1 MRESELLKVKMS
13 QQHELDVQEVSRSYR
28 AHIDVFTVRV
38 DQLEKINADL
48 RVRYEEEIRLKQG
61 LKQNF
66 EIKVSQLKNLIK
78 KLKLDLDKVSDEYRL
93 SIEGIK
99 ESQMALSS
107 HLIIDIQN
115 KKIKENFYEE

>member
-1 MRESELLKVKMS
+1 M
-13 QQHELDVQEVSRSYR
+13 
-28 AHIDVFTVRV
+28 
-38 DQLEKINADL
+38 
-48 RVRYEEEIRLKQG
+48 KQG